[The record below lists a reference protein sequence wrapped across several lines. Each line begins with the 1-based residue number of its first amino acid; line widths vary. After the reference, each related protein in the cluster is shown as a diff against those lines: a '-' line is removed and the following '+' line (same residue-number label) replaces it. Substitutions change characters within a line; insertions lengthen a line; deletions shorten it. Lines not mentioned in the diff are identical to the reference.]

1 MERGGEKRGRNS
13 MLIETRR
20 FDSVTYRKSDI
31 IWMMR
36 DLPGFEGLKR
46 FLLVSPGESEPFKWL
61 QSLDDPAMALP
72 VIEASVVKDDYEFE
86 VSAKDLQLLG
96 ARHVTD
102 IVAYASVTIPR
113 SRPERVSANL
123 KAPIALNT
131 KNMHALQLLLSESG
145 HDPTF
150 PFYKQLEKKLIQ
162 SESQ

>member
-1 MERGGEKRGRNS
+1 MEAGGEKRVRNS
-13 MLIETRR
+13 MFLATTRLDR
-20 FDSVTYRKSDI
+20 VTYKKTDI

-46 FLLVSPGESEPFKWL
+46 FLLVSLSESEPFKWL
-61 QSLDDPAMALP
+61 QSLDDPAMAMP

-86 VSAKDLQLLG
+86 VSAKDFQLLG
-96 ARHVTD
+96 ARHVID

-113 SRPERVSANL
+113 GRPDRVSANL

-150 PFYKQLEKKLIQ
+150 PFYKQLQIKQIQ
-162 SESQ
+162 TESQ

>member
-1 MERGGEKRGRNS
+1 MFIATTRFER
-13 MLIETRR
+13 
-20 FDSVTYRKSDI
+20 VTYKKSDV

-36 DLPGFEGLKR
+36 DLPGFEDLKR

-72 VIEASVVKDDYEFE
+72 VIEATVVKDDYEFE

-96 ARHVTD
+96 ARHLND

-113 SRPERVSANL
+113 GRPERVSADL

-131 KNMHALQLLLSESG
+131 NNMHALQLLLSESG

-150 PFYKQLEKKLIQ
+150 PFYKQLQNKLIQ
-162 SESQ
+162 TESQ